1 MKLNLLRTEDCP
13 HLPFISTVEEMDVI
27 VSLCANN
34 GAREAK
40 LWEKIVDVRKR
51 IAMALALPKDVPQVG
66 VGWKN
71 EGEPHIHPNEGGNSH

>member
-13 HLPFISTVEEMDVI
+13 HIPIVSTVEEMDII

-51 IAMALALPKDVPQVG
+51 IATALALPKDVPQVG
-66 VGWKN
+66 LGWRN
-71 EGEPHIHPNEGGNSH
+71 EGKTHIHPNEGGNSH